1 LAFHAGYT
9 ALDLLDAS
17 VAGNASSTAQIA
29 SYLSD
34 VPQSLKNSPKR
45 RVKEEIKPDPAI
57 QDPPP
62 EHKFLNVF
70 PRRTVNGVRKV
81 PFMVNANGFPFV
93 RWKKPQPANVSRV
106 LRQNIKQHQKRVS
119 YIYAL
124 TDFWIPLAQYE
135 DQWEEIVRQQCEV
148 PQDLGESM
156 EGELYAQ
163 VMREELAA
171 VHRLIYEKQTR
182 SIELATKMQ
191 DIVDREAELAMAEK
205 EQAKE
210 LPTKKGTLHAMN
222 EIKGT

>member
-17 VAGNASSTAQIA
+17 VAGNATSTAQIA

-34 VPQSLKNSPKR
+34 VPQSLKNIPKR
-45 RVKEEIKPDPAI
+45 PVKEKIRPDPAI

-81 PFMVNANGFPFV
+81 PFMVDANGFPFV

-106 LRQNIKQHQKRVS
+106 LRQSIKQHQKRMN
-119 YIYAL
+119 YMHAL

-135 DQWEEIVRQQCEV
+135 DRWEEMVRQQCEIL
-148 PQDLGESM
+148 QDFGESM

-163 VMREELAA
+163 VMREELAT
-171 VHRLIYEKQTR
+171 VQQRMHEKQKR
-182 SIELATKMQ
+182 SMELATKMQ
-191 DIVDREAELAMAEK
+191 KIVDREAELAMAEK

-222 EIKGT
+222 QIKGT